1 MATAHRADGWQQ
13 SAGRPDRSS
22 AAPRPPRPE
31 RMRSDRIPSDRM
43 SADRASSDRMAE
55 RMRAERMGPDR
66 MAERMRA
73 ERPGSDRMSPDRMGR
88 DRMSRDRIGPERPS
102 RPVRSGAPQSR
113 GATAG
118 RNAGYPRVSQ
128 GGRPLDGRGARDPR
142 DRDPRD
148 RDARARDSREIRDP
162 RRGEARE
169 RPAERRP
176 AARPSEGGRTRQAAP
191 VEAGNGRLRGVVAV
205 IGIFLITLAGAG
217 ADSFVGIGLDMIT
230 LVCLVVSTV
239 FGTLLVRRRD
249 LMSVVVAPPLVFV
262 AVAAVNIGLAPS
274 AHFTLP
280 TVATLL
286 VRGFPTMAIA
296 TGAAIVLALFRL
308 IARR

>member
-1 MATAHRADGWQQ
+1 
-13 SAGRPDRSS
+13 
-22 AAPRPPRPE
+22 
-31 RMRSDRIPSDRM
+31 
-43 SADRASSDRMAE
+43 
-55 RMRAERMGPDR
+55 
-66 MAERMRA
+66 
-73 ERPGSDRMSPDRMGR
+73 
-88 DRMSRDRIGPERPS
+88 MSRDRIGPERPS
-102 RPVRSGAPQSR
+102 RPVRSGTPQSR
-113 GATAG
+113 GAAAG

-128 GGRPLDGRGARDPR
+128 GSRPLDGRGARDPR
-142 DRDPRD
+142 DRDP
-148 RDARARDSREIRDP
+148 RARDSREIRDP

-176 AARPSEGGRTRQAAP
+176 AARPTDGGRTRQAAP
-191 VEAGNGRLRGVVAV
+191 VEADNGRLRGVVAV

-274 AHFTLP
+274 AHFSLP

>member
-1 MATAHRADGWQQ
+1 
-13 SAGRPDRSS
+13 
-22 AAPRPPRPE
+22 
-31 RMRSDRIPSDRM
+31 MRSDRIPSDRM
-43 SADRASSDRMAE
+43 SADRASSE

-113 GATAG
+113 GTAAG

-142 DRDPRD
+142 DRDPR
-148 RDARARDSREIRDP
+148 ARDSREIRDP
-162 RRGEARE
+162 SRGEARE